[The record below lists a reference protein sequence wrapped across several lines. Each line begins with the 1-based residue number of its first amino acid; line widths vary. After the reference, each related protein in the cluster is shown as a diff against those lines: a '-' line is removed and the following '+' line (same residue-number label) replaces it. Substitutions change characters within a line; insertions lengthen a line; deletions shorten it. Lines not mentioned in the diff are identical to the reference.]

1 MSTPD
6 FSTAEN
12 NQELA
17 NEVSC
22 LKAMLAL
29 MLQAMGQADAGRVM
43 LKMEKQ
49 LALIEDETQAAV
61 FSKTVKQIK
70 QAYRQ

>member
-12 NQELA
+12 NRELA

-22 LKAMLAL
+22 LKAMLTL
-29 MLQAMGQADAGRVM
+29 MLQAMGQADAGRVI

-49 LALIEDETQAAV
+49 LALIEDQSQAAV
-61 FSKTVKQIK
+61 FSNTVKQIK

>member
-12 NQELA
+12 DQELA
-17 NEVSC
+17 NEVTC
-22 LKAMLAL
+22 LKAMLTL
-29 MLQAMGQADAGRVM
+29 MLQAMGQADAGRVI

-49 LALIEDETQAAV
+49 LALIEDQSQAAV
-61 FSKTVKQIK
+61 FSNTVKQIK

>member
-17 NEVSC
+17 QEVSC
-22 LKAMLAL
+22 LKAMVTL
-29 MLQAMGQADAGRVM
+29 MLQAMGQADAGRVI

-49 LALIEDETQAAV
+49 ISALEDEAQAAV
-61 FSKTVKQIK
+61 FSNTVKQIK

>member
-6 FSTAEN
+6 FTTAEN

-17 NEVSC
+17 QEISC
-22 LKAMLAL
+22 LKTMVTL
-29 MLQAMGQADAGRVM
+29 MLQAMGQADAGRVI

-49 LALIEDETQAAV
+49 IAALEDESQAAV
-61 FSKTVKQIK
+61 FSNTVKQIK

>member
-22 LKAMLAL
+22 LKAMLTV

>member
-6 FSTAEN
+6 FSTADN
-12 NQELA
+12 NQQLTQ
-17 NEVSC
+17 EVSC
-22 LKAMLAL
+22 LKTLLAL
-29 MLQAMGQADAGRVM
+29 MLQAMGQADAGRVI

-49 LALIEDETQAAV
+49 ITQMEDEAQAAV
-61 FSKTVKQIK
+61 FSSTVQQIK

>member
-22 LKAMLAL
+22 LKAMLTL

-70 QAYRQ
+70 QAHRQ

>member
-17 NEVSC
+17 NEVTC
-22 LKAMLAL
+22 LKAMLTL
-29 MLQAMGQADAGRVM
+29 MLQAMGQADAGRVI

-49 LALIEDETQAAV
+49 LALIEDKSQAAV
-61 FSKTVKQIK
+61 FSNTVKQIK